1 MRARLLEIAAIAV
14 LLGVTSRL
22 AAIDFY
28 ASPAGTTGTGPGT
41 GTITNPWALQTALA
55 QPAAVQPGD
64 TIWLRG
70 GTYTGNFTS
79 YLTGSARAAI
89 VVRQYPGERATLDGN
104 ANPAARGTNLPA
116 LSVGFGGYV
125 WFWGF
130 EVTNSN
136 PDHWN
141 PTSGSN
147 PPDARNRGIYMTVPG
162 TKIINCV
169 IHDTGQGIES
179 WQGAVDAELYGNI
192 IYYNGWDAP
201 DRGHG
206 HSVYTQNLTG
216 TKHIKDNITFG
227 QFSDQMNAYTEG
239 GTLDHIVFEGNAS
252 FFAGGLSSVSPG
264 GYNFLYGANG
274 AAATSCTSSTKIAQ
288 NPVVKDNVAFQ
299 GTGLDLGYS
308 KGTCNPT
315 VTGNYFSGA
324 EAMVLVAPFGTIAIS
339 ENTFYGSTSGFT
351 QAAYPENTYLTSRP
365 SVNVVRVRPN
375 AYEANRGNVYI
386 YNWAGA
392 SSVNVD
398 LSRVLTA
405 GVAYEVRNAQNF
417 FGAAVATGTYSGAA
431 VSIPLTGLTRATP
444 VGWGSP
450 PSWSN
455 DFQAFVVLPRG
466 GTFVAT
472 RMLPVIVDTIGQKG
486 AHFSTEITLANR
498 GVTPASIS
506 LTYTASLK
514 FGGPSGTV
522 TDDLPPGRQL
532 VIPDAIS
539 YLRSRGLQLGS
550 GSQGGSLR
558 VTFTGLSSPEA
569 SYAAARIT
577 SPSGLGRAGT
587 AFASVRPE
595 DGFDSKAIVF
605 GLRESARERSNLALV
620 NLASSGSITLSL
632 TAFSGGADGGT
643 AALTP
648 VTLGPGEWIQV
659 SSPLA
664 AAGFDNGFIAV
675 ERIAGTGRFFTY
687 GVVNDNI
694 TNDGAFIPP
703 VPDGTPPEDEILP
716 VIVESG
722 TFDSDLVLTNPG
734 SQPVTATLS
743 YVESL
748 ASPAGTVPFKTAVS
762 LGGFEQ
768 RLIPSAFDFLRQQGL
783 NIGPRGAAGYAGAVR
798 VQFSQ
803 DGIPAQGYAGALTA
817 SPAPQGG
824 RYGVFYNGVPVS
836 RAVAGDAWVYGLQQD
851 DTSRSNV
858 AVASAGDAGEPVTCR
873 LEVYDGDTGRL
884 VGQIGPFV
892 VPTRGWVQFPSVLAG
907 FGVSNGYVRVAGMTG
922 ADRLVVYGVVNDGG
936 TSSSGRT
943 NDGSFISSPMN

>member
-1 MRARLLEIAAIAV
+1 MRARPPGIAAIV
-14 LLGVTSRL
+14 LLLSGTSRL

-28 ASPAGTTGTGPGT
+28 ASPTGTTGTGPWT
-41 GTITNPWALQTALA
+41 GTITNPWSLQTALS
-55 QPAAVQPGD
+55 QPVAVRPGD

-79 YLTGSARAAI
+79 YLTGTARAPI

-104 ANPAARGTNLPA
+104 VNPAFLNAPVITVPQ
-116 LSVGFGGYV
+116 SGGYT

-136 PDHWN
+136 PVRAE
-141 PTSGSN
+141 PAPCTYC
-147 PPDARNRGIYMTVPG
+147 RGNAFDVFAPG
-162 TKIINCV
+162 TKIINV
-169 IHDTGQGIES
+169 IMHDTGQGVGF
-179 WQGAVDAELYGNI
+179 WTTAVDSEVYGNL
-192 IYYNGWDAP
+192 IYYAGFDSP

-216 TKHIKDNITFG
+216 TKNIKDNITFG
-227 QFSDQMNAYTEG
+227 LYNDQMNAYTEG
-239 GTLDHIVFEGNAS
+239 GTIDNIVFEGNAS
-252 FFAGGLSSVSPG
+252 FAAGNLSSVAPG
-264 GYNFLYGANG
+264 GYNFLYGASG
-274 AAATSCTSSTKIAQ
+274 AASTSCTSSTKVAQ
-288 NPVVKDNVAFQ
+288 NPVFRDNVSFL
-299 GTGLDLGYS
+299 GTGLNLGYA

-315 VTGNYFSGA
+315 ATGNYFVSVGGT
-324 EAMVLVAPFGTIAIS
+324 AMELAAPWGTITIS
-339 ENTFYGSTSGFT
+339 GNTFYGSTSGFT
-351 QAAYPENTYLTSRP
+351 QVAYPNNTYLTSRP
-365 SVNVVRVRPN
+365 GDIVIRVRPN
-375 AYEANRGNVYI
+375 AYEANRGNVYV

-431 VSIPLTGLTRATP
+431 VSIPLAGLTRATP

-450 PSWSN
+450 PSWPN

-577 SPSGLGRAGT
+577 SPSGQGRAGT

-605 GLRESARERSNLALV
+605 GLRESDRERSNLALV

-675 ERIAGTGRFFTY
+675 ERTAGTGRFFTY

-716 VIVESG
+716 VIVESR

-783 NIGPRGAAGYAGAVR
+783 DIGPRGAAGYAGAVR
-798 VQFSQ
+798 VQFSR

-836 RAVAGDAWVYGLQQD
+836 RAAAGDAWVYGLQQD

-873 LEVYDGDTGRL
+873 LEVYDGVTGRL
-884 VGQIGPFV
+884 AGQIGPFV
-892 VPTRGWVQFPSVLAG
+892 VPTRGWIQFPSVLAG
-907 FGVSNGYVRVAGMTG
+907 FEVSNGYVRVVGTTG
-922 ADRLVVYGVVNDGG
+922 ADRLVVYGVVNDGP

-943 NDGSFISSPMN
+943 NDGSFIPSPAN